1 MSSLITRRHA
11 IALGSGAIGAL
22 AAPHILSAAITTNL
36 EIWGPPVG
44 PSAVL
49 AHAVKIGALT
59 NVAPDAE
66 VRVKVWRNPDE
77 LRAGL
82 TSKNIALSVVPVQ
95 AAVNLYNKGFPIQL
109 VNIMTKGLLYV
120 ISTNPEINSLQ
131 ALKGQSLVVP
141 FKGDTPDIILDR
153 LLENEGILQSTDVK
167 NVGTPIEAV
176 QMLVSGRIEAA
187 LLPEPAISA
196 AIMAGKQKGL
206 SITRVIDIQEEWG
219 KLNGSD
225 PIIPQAGLAVTGS
238 FVETHGDIIPALHD
252 GLVQAADATLADPM
266 AAAQAAAPAMKL
278 PVPVIADSIKH
289 SHLGAWK
296 ASELRGP
303 VETMLTAMGE
313 VDIKKIAGKL
323 PDDGFYYF

>member
-1 MSSLITRRHA
+1 MSSSITRRRA
-11 IALGSGAIGAL
+11 IALGYGAISAL
-22 AAPHILSAAITTNL
+22 ATPNILSAATTETL

-49 AHAVKIGALT
+49 AHAAKTGALSHIAPNVDVKI
-59 NVAPDAE
+59 
-66 VRVKVWRNPDE
+66 WRNPDE

-95 AAVNLYNKGFPIQL
+95 AVVNLYNKGFPIQL
-109 VNIMTKGLLYV
+109 VNVMTKGLLYV
-120 ISTNPEINSLQ
+120 ISSNPEIKSLQ
-131 ALKGQSLVVP
+131 DLSGKSLVVP

-153 LLENEGILQSTDVK
+153 LLDHENIRETTDVK

-176 QMLVSGRIEAA
+176 QMLVTGRIEAA
-187 LLPEPAISA
+187 LLPEPAVSA
-196 AIMAGKQKGL
+196 AIMAGKKMGKT
-206 SITRVIDIQEEWG
+206 ITRVIDIQEEWG

-225 PIIPQAGLAVTGS
+225 PVVPQAGLAVTGG
-238 FVETHGDIIPALHD
+238 FLETYGDIMPALHE
-252 GLVQAADATLADPM
+252 GLTHAAASALADPL
-266 AAAQAAAPAMKL
+266 AAAKAAAPAMKL
-278 PVPVIADSIKH
+278 PVPVIEESIKY
-289 SHLGAWK
+289 SHLGVWK
-296 ASELRGP
+296 ASEMRGP